1 MTARPVSISSET
13 KLAEHPKCRFYKVFS
28 ASFSC
33 LEREEKE
40 GKRETSKP
48 VANQLVP

>member
-1 MTARPVSISSET
+1 MMACPFSISTQT
-13 KLAEHPKCRFYKVFS
+13 KLAEHPECRFHKIFS

-33 LEREEKE
+33 LEREERE

-48 VANQLVP
+48 AANQLVP